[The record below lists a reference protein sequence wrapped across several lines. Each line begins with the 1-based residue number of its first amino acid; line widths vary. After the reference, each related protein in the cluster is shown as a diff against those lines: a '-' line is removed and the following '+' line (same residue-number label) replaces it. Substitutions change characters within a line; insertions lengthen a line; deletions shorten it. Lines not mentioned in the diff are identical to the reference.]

1 MFLLIEVKD
10 LSYEVKEEDKNDL
23 EGLHVFVIIIV
34 FSCLQYFFHLSDFIM
49 LILSVL
55 YVFIIVTFFDKWKT
69 KEIIKYFSLLLIV
82 YIINK
87 LIFS

>member
-1 MFLLIEVKD
+1 MSD
-10 LSYEVKEEDKNDL
+10 EVKEEDKKDL

-34 FSCLQYFFHLSDFIM
+34 FSCLKYFFHLTDFIM

-55 YVFIIVTFFDKWKT
+55 YVFIIVYFFDKWKT
-69 KEIIKYFSLLLIV
+69 KEIKKYFSLLLMV